1 MKEGFLFSIS
11 SPAFLVCRFFFFFMM
26 AILTGVRWYFTV
38 VLICISLTI
47 SNAEHLFMC
56 LLAIWMSS
64 LEKYLQMKQPTR
76 INIQNIQ
83 TAHATQYQKNQTT
96 QLKKWAKIDIS
107 PKKTPSL
114 LISVSF
120 VLKWVSCRQHV
131 VGSCFIIQ
139 SITLCLLIKAFSP
152 LTCNIY
158 WWVCIYWHFKFLLCS
173 FLPFVLCLSC

>member
-1 MKEGFLFSIS
+1 MLSIFSCVYW
-11 SPAFLVCRFFFFFMM
+11 P
-26 AILTGVRWYFTV
+26 
-38 VLICISLTI
+38 
-47 SNAEHLFMC
+47 C
-56 LLAIWMSS
+56 LSS

-96 QLKKWAKIDIS
+96 QWKKWAKIDIS

-139 SITLCLLIKAFSP
+139 SVTLCLLIKAFSP
-152 LTCNIY
+152 LTCKTVY

-173 FLPFVLCLSC
+173 FLLFVAW